1 MLAIGRLLPVIGDSV
16 LSSPQNLLLWPLWF
30 RKLVKSWSCQMWR
43 SFQVIHQCRLEMY
56 IVNAI
61 SVLISLQLE
70 FPIDG
75 LVSALRIYAIRATC
89 CKRDFN
95 HCSMRRWTDLRLP
108 HPGHRDTHWPFRR
121 LCLGH
126 KKDRSH
132 LKVNAC
138 FYLVQCLY
146 LTYPLINDR
155 SQSLARSSFLQT
167 SSVSLDWCSVN
178 RIGPLAG
185 PCRLMDLHHQRLQVH
200 WSWLVLLCVK
210 PFTFL
215 V

>member
-75 LVSALRIYAIRATC
+75 LVSTLRIYAIRATC

-108 HPGHRDTHWPFRR
+108 HLAIEAHID
-121 LCLGH
+121 LLGACVLVIKTTAH
-126 KKDRSH
+126 IWKST
-132 LKVNAC
+132 LASIWFNA
-138 FYLVQCLY
+138 YTWRTL
-146 LTYPLINDR
+146 
-155 SQSLARSSFLQT
+155 
-167 SSVSLDWCSVN
+167 
-178 RIGPLAG
+178 
-185 PCRLMDLHHQRLQVH
+185 
-200 WSWLVLLCVK
+200 
-210 PFTFL
+210 
-215 V
+215 